1 MAQQP
6 RENKAT
12 EGREKVPERW
22 SAQQKTEVVLRLL
35 RGEDLVEVSREV
47 QVSPPELEEWRRVF
61 LETGQQGLRRRG
73 RDPGERELT
82 RTRAKLGELTMRLE
96 LARELLEKKG
106 VRGRA
111 GEALEAR
118 TRVSPGTGRL
128 YPLTMICEVWRAG
141 RSTVYAARD
150 REESDGP
157 AGLKKRGPKT
167 KLSDEELVEEIRQVL
182 KESDFLGEG
191 HRKVRARLR
200 AKGIGVGKNR
210 VLRLM
215 RENGLLAPVRRGKHP
230 RGDRSHSG
238 RITTDVPNELW
249 GTDATRF
256 YTKEDGWCWF
266 FVAVDHCVTDVVGW
280 HVAKKG
286 DRWAALEPIRQGVRT
301 HMDGYA
307 PKIALGLGLRH
318 DWGPQYTAHQ
328 FQGELAWA
336 RDPLDGLVRRRAGVQ
351 RRRGTLHA
359 DAEGRVPVPPRLREP
374 RGGQAGDRCVHR
386 TLQPRVA
393 PGAARVSVPRPRSV
407 RSSP

>member
-1 MAQQP
+1 M
-6 RENKAT
+6 
-12 EGREKVPERW
+12 
-22 SAQQKTEVVLRLL
+22 
-35 RGEDLVEVSREV
+35 
-47 QVSPPELEEWRRVF
+47 
-61 LETGQQGLRRRG
+61 
-73 RDPGERELT
+73 
-82 RTRAKLGELTMRLE
+82 
-96 LARELLEKKG
+96 
-106 VRGRA
+106 
-111 GEALEAR
+111 
-118 TRVSPGTGRL
+118 SPGTGRP
-128 YPLTMICEVWRAG
+128 YPLTMICEAWRVG

-150 REESDGP
+150 REESEGP
-157 AGLKKRGPKT
+157 AEPKKRGPKT

-182 KESDFLGEG
+182 KQSDFLGEG

-200 AKGIGVGKNR
+200 PKGIHVGKNR

-230 RGDRSHSG
+230 HGDRSHSG

-301 HMDGYA
+301 HMDDYA

-328 FQGELAWA
+328 FQGELAWLGIRSTA
-336 RDPLDGLVRRRAGVQ
+336 SYVGEPECNGV
-351 RRRGTLHA
+351 
-359 DAEGRVPVPPRLREP
+359 AERFM
-374 RGGQAGDRCVHR
+374 R
-386 TLQPRVA
+386 TLKEECLYLHDFKSLEEARQEIDAFIERYNRGWLLERHGYRTPAQVRQELTLK
-393 PGAARVSVPRPRSV
+393 AA
-407 RSSP
+407 